1 MSDWLV
7 DLVSFALAL
16 ISFYYILPHAKKM
29 VVKIV
34 SEYRMRA
41 RIRKTQEQ
49 DVGISDGNFGDEES
63 IGLSGKTTDLGKV
76 GAYLATTNKELIDN
90 MKDLLL
96 KAGMRKENALSDFIK
111 LKVNAALLLFVMTL
125 ILVGTNDFGVP
136 PIAVVP
142 ISFLV
147 GVFGGH
153 YLTNMNMEIIA
164 QDRKNKIEHGVPD
177 FVDLLVICT
186 ESGLD
191 LNRSIQRISREMR
204 TSNPVL
210 ADELSLTAIE
220 LEMIPDTRKVFEN
233 FENRTDCL
241 EIKAIS
247 STLIQ
252 ASEYG
257 SSLSNSLRDL
267 AVESR
272 QKRML
277 NAEAA
282 AARAPTMLTLPMMV
296 FIMPCLFI
304 IMLGPVII
312 GMIKSFGG
320 GSS

>member
-1 MSDWLV
+1 MSSWLI
-7 DLVSFALAL
+7 DLISFAFAL
-16 ISFYYILPHAKKM
+16 ISFYYILPYAKKM
-29 VVKIV
+29 VIKVI

-41 RIRKTQEQ
+41 RIRKTQDQ
-49 DVGISDGNFGDEES
+49 DAGISDGNFGDEES
-63 IGLSGKTTDLGKV
+63 IGLSARQTDLGKV

-111 LKVNAALLLFVMTL
+111 LKVNASLLLFVMML
-125 ILVGTNDFGVP
+125 IIIGTNDFGVS
-136 PIAVVP
+136 PIAIIPV
-142 ISFLV
+142 SFII

-153 YLTNMNMEIIA
+153 YMTNMNMEVIA
-164 QDRKNKIEHGVPD
+164 QNRKNQIEHGVPD

-312 GMIKSFGG
+312 GMIKSFSGN
-320 GSS
+320 S

>member
-1 MSDWLV
+1 MSSWLI
-7 DLVSFALAL
+7 DLISFAFAL
-16 ISFYYILPHAKKM
+16 ISFYYILPYAKKM
-29 VVKIV
+29 VIRII

-41 RIRKTQEQ
+41 RIRKTQDQ
-49 DVGISDGNFGDEES
+49 DAGISDGNFGDEES
-63 IGLSGKTTDLGKV
+63 IGLSARQTDLGKV

-111 LKVNAALLLFVMTL
+111 LKVNASLLLFVMML
-125 ILVGTNDFGVP
+125 IIIGTNDFGVP
-136 PIAVVP
+136 PIAIIPV
-142 ISFLV
+142 SFII

-153 YLTNMNMEIIA
+153 YMTNMNMEVIA
-164 QDRKNKIEHGVPD
+164 QNRKNQIEHGVPD

-312 GMIKSFGG
+312 GMIKSFSGN
-320 GSS
+320 S

>member
-1 MSDWLV
+1 MSNWLI
-7 DLVSFALAL
+7 DLICFAIAS
-16 ISFYYILPHAKKM
+16 ISFYYALPYARKTIIR
-29 VVKIV
+29 VI
-34 SEYRMRA
+34 SEYRMRT
-41 RIRKTQEQ
+41 RIRKTQDQ
-49 DVGISDGNFGDEES
+49 DAGISDGDFGDEES
-63 IGLSGKTTDLGKV
+63 IGLSGKQTDLGKV
-76 GAYLATTNKELIDN
+76 GAYLAATNKELIDN

-111 LKVNAALLLFVMTL
+111 LKVNTALMLFVMTL
-125 ILVGTNDFGVP
+125 IIIGTNDFGVP

-142 ISFLV
+142 VSFII

-153 YLTNMNMEIIA
+153 YLTNMNMEVIA
-164 QDRKNKIEHGVPD
+164 QNRKNQIEHGVPD

-312 GMIKSFGG
+312 GMIKSFSGN
-320 GSS
+320 S

>member
-1 MSDWLV
+1 MSSWLI
-7 DLVSFALAL
+7 DLISFAFAL
-16 ISFYYILPHAKKM
+16 ISFYYILPYAKKM
-29 VVKIV
+29 VIRVI

-41 RIRKTQEQ
+41 RIRKTQDQ
-49 DVGISDGNFGDEES
+49 DAGISDGNFGDEES
-63 IGLSGKTTDLGKV
+63 IGLSARQTDLGKV

-111 LKVNAALLLFVMTL
+111 LKVNASLLLFVMML
-125 ILVGTNDFGVP
+125 IIIGTNDFGVP
-136 PIAVVP
+136 PIAIIPV
-142 ISFLV
+142 SFII

-153 YLTNMNMEIIA
+153 YMTNMNMEVIA
-164 QDRKNKIEHGVPD
+164 QNRKNQIEHGVPD

-312 GMIKSFGG
+312 GMIKSFSGN
-320 GSS
+320 S

>member
-1 MSDWLV
+1 MSGWLI
-7 DLVSFALAL
+7 DFISFTLAL
-16 ISFYYILPHAKKM
+16 VSFYYILPYAKKTLIR
-29 VVKIV
+29 VI
-34 SEYRMRA
+34 SEYRMRT
-41 RIRKTQEQ
+41 RIRKTQDQ
-49 DVGISDGNFGDEES
+49 DAGISDEDFGGEES
-63 IGLSGKTTDLGKV
+63 IGLSGKQTDLGKV

-111 LKVNAALLLFVMTL
+111 LKVNASLLLSVMML
-125 ILVGTNDFGVP
+125 IIVGTNDFGVP
-136 PIAVVP
+136 PIAVIPV
-142 ISFLV
+142 SFII

-153 YLTNMNMEIIA
+153 YLTNMNMEVIA
-164 QDRKNKIEHGVPD
+164 QNRKNQIEHGVPD

-312 GMIKSFGG
+312 GMIKSFSGN
-320 GSS
+320 S

>member
-1 MSDWLV
+1 MSDWLI
-7 DLVSFALAL
+7 DLICFVIALGT
-16 ISFYYILPHAKKM
+16 FYLVLPYAKQM
-29 VVKIV
+29 IIRVI
-34 SEYRMRA
+34 SEYRMRS

-49 DVGISDGNFGDEES
+49 DTGISEGNFADEES

-96 KAGMRKENALSDFIK
+96 KAGMRKETALSDFIK
-111 LKVNAALLLFVMTL
+111 LKVNASLLIFVMMLLL
-125 ILVGTNDFGVP
+125 IGTNDFGIP

-142 ISFLV
+142 MSLIL

-153 YLTNMNMEIIA
+153 YLTNLNMEMLA

-204 TSNPVL
+204 TSNPIL

-233 FENRTDCL
+233 FENRTDCI
-241 EIKAIS
+241 EIKGIS

-257 SSLSNSLRDL
+257 SSLSTSLRDL
-267 AVESR
+267 AIESR

-312 GMIKSFGG
+312 DMIKSFS
-320 GSS
+320 GS

>member
-1 MSDWLV
+1 MFCSTLDIICFIIAFIAIRYAIPYV
-7 DLVSFALAL
+7 NRSV
-16 ISFYYILPHAKKM
+16 IK
-29 VVKIV
+29 VVG
-34 SEYRMRA
+34 EYRMRA
-41 RIRKTQEQ
+41 RVRKAREQ
-49 DVGISDGNFGDEES
+49 DGAGIVNSSEYEES
-63 IGLSGKTTDLGKV
+63 IGLSNRGANLGKI
-76 GAYLATTNKELIDN
+76 GAYLATTNKELIEN
-90 MKDLLL
+90 MQSLLL
-96 KAGMRKENALSDFIK
+96 KAGMRNENAMSDFIK
-111 LKVNAALLLFVMTL
+111 MKINVSVVLSLVALAV
-125 ILVGTNDFGVP
+125 IVTNDFGVP
-136 PIAVVP
+136 LFAVVP
-142 ISFLV
+142 LSLLIGIVS
-147 GVFGGH
+147 GH
-153 YLTNMNMEIIA
+153 RITNLNLEMIA
-164 QDRKNKIEHGVPD
+164 QNRKNQIEHGVPD

-204 TSNPVL
+204 TSNPIL

-247 STLIQ
+247 STLVQ
-252 ASEYG
+252 SSEYG
-257 SSLSNSLRDL
+257 SSLSTSLRDL

-304 IMLGPVII
+304 IMLGPVILSV
-312 GMIKSFGG
+312 IKSFNAM
-320 GSS
+320 